1 MRNYL
6 RKTGIAA
13 VIMIAVTAIAFLPKQ
28 TAQWTVLIAVLACC
42 LWNGVRFG
50 LDHKGFLKRKR
61 FAAKVKDAAKSDA
74 DETQNYLT
82 IATRQLAHRITDKL
96 HSAYPESSWQWVEKP
111 AMQLF
116 KEGGHIRIATM
127 QTEEFHEADVQLD
140 AIGRIGIQMLKSNP
154 IEKIIAEQSGKA
166 ETDFTVDPAVWYEQ
180 RGRKLLF
187 DVITDLN
194 AQGTKSV
201 RIDENGCVTLADS
214 REVAKLEAFPTKNL
228 WTKLTELLEGDQ
240 LKTVEAE
247 DSIELSW

>member
-13 VIMIAVTAIAFLPKQ
+13 VILIAVGAIAFLPKQ
-28 TAQWTVLIAVLACC
+28 TAQWTVLIAILACG

-50 LDHKGFLKRKR
+50 VNHKDFLKRKR
-61 FAAKVKDAAKSDA
+61 SAAKAKHAEKSDT

-82 IATRQLAHRITDKL
+82 VATRQLAHRITDKL
-96 HSAYPESSWQWVEKP
+96 HSAYPDSSWQWIDKP
-111 AMQLF
+111 TMQLF
-116 KEGGHIRIATM
+116 ETGGHIRIATM
-127 QTEEFHEADVQLD
+127 QTGEFDEAEALLD
-140 AIGRIGIQMLKSNP
+140 SIGRIGIRMLKSNP
-154 IEKIIAEQSGKA
+154 IEEIITAQSENA
-166 ETDFTVDPAVWYEQ
+166 DTDFTVDPEVWYEQ

-201 RIDENGCVTLADS
+201 RIDEDGRVTLADS
-214 REVAKLEAFPTKNL
+214 CEVSKLEAFPTKNL
-228 WTKLTELLEGDQ
+228 WAKLMELLEGDQ